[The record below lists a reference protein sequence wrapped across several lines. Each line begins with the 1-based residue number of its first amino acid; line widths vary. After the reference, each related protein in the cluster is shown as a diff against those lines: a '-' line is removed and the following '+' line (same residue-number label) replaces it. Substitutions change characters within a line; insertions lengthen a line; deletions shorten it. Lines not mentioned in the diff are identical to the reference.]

1 MSILQ
6 TQGIHHITLN
16 GADRQTSIDFWH
28 GILGMRLIIEQPNL
42 DDANINHL
50 FFETGDGSA
59 LTVFTDERREPA
71 DHDMPQTVG
80 SLHHIAFKVSMVTI
94 RVAKQRLKDAAIG
107 SSGVIDRGFMDSL
120 YFREPLGLLLE
131 LACYKFSPP
140 EGVSHG
146 QVLNQAQIIRAK
158 RGAEA
163 IEERDVA
170 DALIALSG

>member
-1 MSILQ
+1 
-6 TQGIHHITLN
+6 
-16 GADRQTSIDFWH
+16 
-28 GILGMRLIIEQPNL
+28 
-42 DDANINHL
+42 
-50 FFETGDGSA
+50 
-59 LTVFTDERREPA
+59 
-71 DHDMPQTVG
+71 
-80 SLHHIAFKVSMVTI
+80 
-94 RVAKQRLKDAAIG
+94 
-107 SSGVIDRGFMDSL
+107 MDSL

-170 DALIALSG
+170 DALIALSDPAGR